1 MKEIQI
7 KMQDLKR
14 DINELYARLEELE
27 KQVIE

>member
-7 KMQDLKR
+7 KMRDLKR